1 MLVPIAVILGLAAF
15 LFIFFRV
22 VLWYASA
29 VAKRLVERRH
39 RDAETVMTTY
49 RVPAGWLSARAE
61 RAAGEPVSARR
72 TALRRLR
79 SLRRQMER
87 TTLVDSE
94 ETRGIVVRKLAS
106 VEAHWASAPWPD
118 IKPE

>member
-1 MLVPIAVILGLAAF
+1 MLATGAVILGLAAF
-15 LFIFFRV
+15 LYLFFRV

-29 VAKRLVERRH
+29 IAKRLVEQRH
-39 RDAETVMTTY
+39 RDAEAVMTTF
-49 RVPAGWLSARAE
+49 RIPSGWLSGRGTPTVDE
-61 RAAGEPVSARR
+61 PAGARR
-72 TALRRLR
+72 AALRRLR

-94 ETRGIVVRKLAS
+94 ETRTTVVGKLAS
-106 VEAHWASAPWPD
+106 VEKHWASAPWPD